1 VFQPCVSCYLLL
13 QKYDLFP
20 TYTIICPTFSFPLRI
35 YAGRGSGLPCCRKVI
50 RRLGKHSAPQSKT
63 PENAS
68 KSYFHDVKI
77 NFHALKIDFH
87 DLKIDFHV
95 MKIVFPRVAENFP
108 MRPPEL
114 YSLLSGKTT

>member
-1 VFQPCVSCYLLL
+1 
-13 QKYDLFP
+13 
-20 TYTIICPTFSFPLRI
+20 
-35 YAGRGSGLPCCRKVI
+35 
-50 RRLGKHSAPQSKT
+50 
-63 PENAS
+63 
-68 KSYFHDVKI
+68 VKI

-95 MKIVFPRVAENFP
+95 MKIVFSRVAENFH